1 MGSRGQQKAP
11 LVTQELHSIY
21 TVDRAPFVPTHGH
34 RNKAALTHSSG
45 YDRIVAGP
53 PLRPFWWGET
63 ALVEVAPPLF
73 GGGMR
78 LYFYAAS
85 LAGIHRTESEQR
97 EHQQNTYSPAECGE
111 WGGPIS
117 SVWIATRI
125 ACPVSARQK
134 NGRDTGG
141 RTRDG
146 AGDSTAAEYH
156 TATPHKRGSASLQKA
171 RGRLYF
177 THSPPR
183 RVVWLLYLA
192 LVGVDTRAFSYA
204 TAATVKRCTV
214 WGLQKSLY
222 MNSYAA
228 RKALVSKRL
237 VVTALLRAM

>member
-1 MGSRGQQKAP
+1 MI
-11 LVTQELHSIY
+11 ELRQCRPSA
-21 TVDRAPFVPTHGH
+21 R
-34 RNKAALTHSSG
+34 SG
-45 YDRIVAGP
+45 GGA
-53 PLRPFWWGET
+53 T

-78 LYFYAAS
+78 LYYYAAS
-85 LAGIHRTESEQR
+85 VAGIHRTESEQR

-111 WGGPIS
+111 RGGPIS

-134 NGRDTGG
+134 NGRDTG
-141 RTRDG
+141 DG
-146 AGDSTAAEYH
+146 AGDSTAAEHH
-156 TATPHKRGSASLQKA
+156 TATRHKRGSASLQKA

-204 TAATVKRCTV
+204 TAETVNRCTV

-237 VVTALLRAM
+237 VVTALLRAT

>member
-1 MGSRGQQKAP
+1 MRPRWRA
-11 LVTQELHSIY
+11 Y
-21 TVDRAPFVPTHGH
+21 T
-34 RNKAALTHSSG
+34 
-45 YDRIVAGP
+45 
-53 PLRPFWWGET
+53 
-63 ALVEVAPPLF
+63 
-73 GGGMR
+73 
-78 LYFYAAS
+78 
-85 LAGIHRTESEQR
+85 EQR

-134 NGRDTGG
+134 NGRDTG
-141 RTRDG
+141 DG
-146 AGDSTAAEYH
+146 AGDSTAAEHH
-156 TATPHKRGSASLQKA
+156 TATRHKRGSASLQKA

-204 TAATVKRCTV
+204 TAETVNRCTV

-237 VVTALLRAM
+237 VVTALLRAT